1 MDLFT
6 SIGCSARDLSGERK
20 RQTGENID
28 IKLWYSEEEVI
39 ETEPFAGIEVKK
51 VGGIDKR
58 ALEAYHADTWKARR
72 PIKVI
77 IGNPP
82 YLAAST
88 NPYDISAY
96 KTETDGITDFGER
109 KHWLNDDYVKFFRG
123 VSLAELFPTNVTGIV
138 SGNDGA
144 AIAPTKA
151 ELIRRMDIVK
161 NATEEKDIFDLWGR

>member
-20 RQTGENID
+20 GQTGENID

-77 IGNPP
+77 RKQIGQRF
-82 YLAAST
+82 T
-88 NPYDISAY
+88 IRM
-96 KTETDGITDFGER
+96 FGELE
-109 KHWLNDDYVKFFRG
+109 KLNWILLQKV
-123 VSLAELFPTNVTGIV
+123 I
-138 SGNDGA
+138 
-144 AIAPTKA
+144 
-151 ELIRRMDIVK
+151 
-161 NATEEKDIFDLWGR
+161 